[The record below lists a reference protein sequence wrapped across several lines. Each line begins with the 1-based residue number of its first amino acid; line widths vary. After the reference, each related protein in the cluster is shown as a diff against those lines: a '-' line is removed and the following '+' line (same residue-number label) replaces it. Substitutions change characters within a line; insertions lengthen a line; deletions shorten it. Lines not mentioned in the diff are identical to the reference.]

1 MLNIDTH
8 HSSKNG
14 LSLIERVDSTSID
27 STGHRELV
35 ENVSIGLCLL
45 EQGEVKFINQQAAKL
60 FGYESHELQ
69 GKKIGDLLHA
79 EKAVEIQNIIHTKMT
94 NADAAPLEL
103 ECQRKDGSCF
113 WCEISISGSNNGK
126 AYSTLT
132 DITLRKVIANAHSTS
147 EKRLILA
154 LQSTKAGLWDWD
166 MKTNEMVFDIRWAD
180 MLGYTISELKPNIDT
195 WNNLVHPEDSHQL
208 QTALKD
214 YLQGV
219 KPLYRCTFRM
229 KTKTGEW
236 VYVLGSGM
244 VSDYD
249 EAGKPI
255 RMVGTHQNIN
265 KQKSIEKQLREIN
278 ATKDKLFSII
288 AHDLRSPY
296 NAQLGFL
303 ETLLNQESPYSPEER
318 KRIIQNLYNTTRQS
332 FSLLDNLLIWSRS
345 NAGKIAYRPEALL
358 VAQLFEDVTEMLRY
372 SAQAKNI
379 NVEFD
384 LPDDNMEVTAD
395 SEMTSTILRNLVS
408 NAIKFTP
415 EHGKIKLSALQRD
428 AQQTVICVADT
439 GVGIPADQI
448 PKLFEAESTYSTT
461 GTNQE
466 RGTGLGLIVCREFV
480 ERNGGKIWAEST
492 LGQGSTFYF
501 TLMSVLGSRACHQ
514 NCIQNF
520 SEIFKNLNANQQL
533 SQHFHQKLIPLFKIC
548 HKHGSPEL
556 IAEFID
562 MLQQTVMLY
571 SVAPFKTFCEVITKS
586 LISDDRNQINICFT
600 EFERLIEQMELLMPD
615 LT

>member
-1 MLNIDTH
+1 MLNINTH
-8 HSSKNG
+8 QSSKTG
-14 LSLIERVDSTSID
+14 LPMIDLASLTATD
-27 STGHRELV
+27 GGAKHRELV
-35 ENVSIGLCLL
+35 GNVSIGLYLTEHGIIKL
-45 EQGEVKFINQQAAKL
+45 INQSAARM

-79 EKAVEIQNIIHTKMT
+79 EKAVEIENIINTKIIDNYT
-94 NADAAPLEL
+94 APIEL
-103 ECQRKDGSCF
+103 ECQRKDGTLF
-113 WCEISISGSNNGK
+113 WAEVSICSSSGNVLGAIS
-126 AYSTLT
+126 
-132 DITLRKVIANAHSTS
+132 DITLRKALPYVHSIN
-147 EKRLILA
+147 EKRLALA

-166 MKTNEMVFDIRWAD
+166 MKTDELVFDARWAG
-180 MLGYTISELKPNIDT
+180 MIGYTIDELEPFLAT
-195 WNNLVHPEDSHQL
+195 WKNMIHPEDMTL
-208 QTALKD
+208 LETALED
-214 YLQGV
+214 YLQGR

-236 VYVLGSGM
+236 VYILGSGM
-244 VSDYD
+244 VTDYD

-265 KQKSIEKQLREIN
+265 KQKNTEKQLREIN

-303 ETLLNQESPYSPEER
+303 ETLLDQESPYSSEER
-318 KRIIQNLYNTTRQS
+318 KRIIRTLYNTTRQS
-332 FSLLDNLLIWSRS
+332 FALLDNLLIWSRS
-345 NAGKIAYRPEALL
+345 NAGKIAYKPEVLL

-379 NVEFD
+379 TIEFD

-408 NAIKFTP
+408 NAIKFTS
-415 EHGKIKLSALQRD
+415 EHGSITLSALQHD
-428 AQQTVICVADT
+428 PQQTIICVTDT
-439 GVGIPADQI
+439 GVGIPADQM
-448 PKLFEAESTYSTT
+448 PKLFEAESTYSTV
-461 GTNQE
+461 GTKQE

-492 LGQGSTFYF
+492 HGKGSTFYF
-501 TLMSVLGSRACHQ
+501 TLMSVLGNPVCHQ

-520 SEIFKNLNANQQL
+520 SEIFQNLNANQQL
-533 SQHFHQKLIPLFKIC
+533 YQHFHQKLIPHFKIC

-556 IAEFID
+556 IREFLD
-562 MLQQTVMLY
+562 MLQQTATLY
-571 SVAPFKTFCEVITKS
+571 NIVPFRTFCAVIDES
-586 LISDDRNQINICFT
+586 LNTDDRNQINICFT
-600 EFERLIEQMELLMPD
+600 EFERLIDQMELLMPD